1 MKHDLLKAREM
12 LRARPEL
19 AGYQIRLVN
28 GELHL
33 AKGSDCFVR
42 LLPAVRSGIWSMQHY
57 HNRKHWQCVDFSGSL
72 EECLDFL
79 SENPHY
85 LFWEG

>member
-1 MKHDLLKAREM
+1 MKENLARALKF
-12 LRARPEL
+12 LKTKPEL
-19 AGYQIRLVN
+19 AEYEIRHVE

-33 AKGSDCFVR
+33 SKGSDCFVR
-42 LLPAVRSGIWSMQHY
+42 LTPDQKGGAWSMVHF
-57 HNRKHWQCVDFSGSL
+57 HNREHWESIDFAGSL

-79 SENPHY
+79 SDNTHY

>member
-1 MKHDLLKAREM
+1 MEESLERASAF
-12 LRARPEL
+12 LRTKPEL
-19 AGYQIRLVN
+19 AGYSVREVE

-42 LLPAVRSGIWSMQHY
+42 LIPTRRGGRWNMRHFHSIG
-57 HNRKHWQCVDFSGSL
+57 HWEYIDFTGTL

>member
-1 MKHDLLKAREM
+1 MEESLARAIIFLKTK
-12 LRARPEL
+12 PEL
-19 AGYQIRLVN
+19 AGYEVRLVE

-33 AKGSDCFVR
+33 SKGSDCFVR
-42 LLPAVRSGIWSMQHY
+42 LIPIQKGGEWSMKHF
-57 HNRKHWQCVDFSGSL
+57 HNRERWECIDFVGSL

-79 SENPHY
+79 SDNSHY

>member
-1 MKHDLLKAREM
+1 MEKSLERAIAF
-12 LRARPEL
+12 LRSKPEL
-19 AGYQIRLVN
+19 AGYEIRHME

-42 LLPAVRSGIWSMQHY
+42 LIPDEKKQEWRM
-57 HNRKHWQCVDFSGSL
+57 KHFHCRERWELIDFTGSL

-79 SENPHY
+79 SDNPHFLY
-85 LFWEG
+85 WEG

>member
-1 MKHDLLKAREM
+1 MEESLARAIIFLKTK
-12 LRARPEL
+12 PEL
-19 AGYQIRLVN
+19 AEYGVRHEE

-33 AKGSDCFVR
+33 SNGSDCFVR
-42 LLPAVRSGIWSMQHY
+42 LIPVQKGGAWSMKHF
-57 HNRKHWQCVDFSGSL
+57 HNRERWEYIDFVGSL

-79 SENPHY
+79 SDNSHY